1 MSVASSVYN
10 AENTYS
16 RSTQRKTLVVLGC
29 IAAVV
34 ALALVSLKLG
44 ALPLAMREIAS
55 AIIFKAFP
63 FLDTGSLTIFE
74 EVAVIDI
81 RLPRIIMAIVC
92 GIGFAAAGAAM
103 QGVLRNPLVS
113 PMTLGLTQAAG
124 FGAALAIILHFG
136 LIGGRYLITAN
147 SFLFCLACLLFIYGI
162 TRIRGV
168 APETIILSGIALGF
182 LFSAMLS
189 FVQYL
194 ASPEDVRAVVF
205 WMMGGIYIASWPILV
220 FITPVILI
228 STVVLLRYSW
238 DLNTM
243 SAGEEVARSLGVN
256 TRRVTLVS
264 LMLSALVTA
273 VIISFTGIIGFICL
287 VSPHLARMVVG
298 GDHRFLFPASAA
310 MGGLLLLG
318 ADTISRTLIFPAE
331 IPVGITTALIGVP
344 FFLYLIIRRG
354 RLQWQ

>member
-1 MSVASSVYN
+1 MSVASSVDG
-10 AENTYS
+10 AEDIYS
-16 RSTQRKTLVVLGC
+16 RSTRRKTLTVVAVV
-29 IAAVV
+29 AAVV
-34 ALALVSLKLG
+34 VLAVVSTRLG
-44 ALPLAMREIAS
+44 ALPLGVREIVS
-55 AIIFKAFP
+55 AVIFKVLP

-92 GIGFAAAGAAM
+92 GIGFAAAGVAM

-147 SFLFCLACLLFIYGI
+147 SFLFCLACLLLIYGI